1 MRPRP
6 AGAAL
11 LLNALAP
18 CDWSAQGRKEW
29 ERALLDNVAASAKQP
44 PAVLTYYYYLDL
56 GVCFGGEWKVS
67 GLVSCRFPLL
77 SESKQLAYPH
87 TRDADVR

>member
-1 MRPRP
+1 MWADPI
-6 AGAAL
+6 AAVEESL
-11 LLNALAP
+11 PQAFH
-18 CDWSAQGRKEW
+18 RKEW
-29 ERALLDNVAASAKQP
+29 EKALLDNVAASAKQP